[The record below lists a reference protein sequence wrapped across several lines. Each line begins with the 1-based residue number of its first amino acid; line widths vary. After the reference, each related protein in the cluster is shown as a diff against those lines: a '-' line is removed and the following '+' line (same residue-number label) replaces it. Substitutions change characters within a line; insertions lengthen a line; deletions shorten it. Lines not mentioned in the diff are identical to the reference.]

1 MDRVLARMCPRDGHT
16 RGFTLMEVLVA
27 LAVLA
32 IALTSIYKMQGRTIM
47 MSSKARFL
55 TVAPLLAQSKLAE
68 IESSEFKD
76 ISNDSGVFGEAYPD
90 YAWAL
95 SVEALPT
102 ELITDNNYHLVR
114 IDVQISQGDEENFQL
129 RTYRFF
135 TDGS

>member
-1 MDRVLARMCPRDGHT
+1 MDRVLTQMSPRNDRT

-55 TVAPLLAQSKLAE
+55 TIAPLLARSKLAE

-90 YAWAL
+90 YTWTL

-102 ELITDNNYHLVR
+102 ELITDDHYHLVR
-114 IDVQISQGDEENFQL
+114 INVQISQGDEENFQL
-129 RTYRFF
+129 HTYRFF